1 MMSQTTP
8 VTIKEL
14 VTVLD
19 KKLDEKFKSICLQMD
34 SLKDSVNFLSDKFD
48 SILKRID
55 VIEAKCDNA
64 LRENKCLKDE
74 VLRLSAI
81 VNQQSEDI
89 NDMEQYSR
97 KDCVEIS
104 GLPEEPGENT
114 NALTIKVASLMGS
127 NLEEKDISISHRI
140 PSNAQQN
147 QSYSSRLRPREGSA
161 LNKINLANQFPKEIV
176 KFARR
181 GTKDQF
187 YHSRKHLKNKST
199 KYNGIFVPESL
210 TPKDKLLFKDCL
222 KFKKENNYKFI
233 WTQNGR
239 IYFRK
244 DKDCPARTILNQ
256 QDLKSKT

>member
-1 MMSQTTP
+1 M
-8 VTIKEL
+8 
-14 VTVLD
+14 
-19 KKLDEKFKSICLQMD
+19 
-34 SLKDSVNFLSDKFD
+34 
-48 SILKRID
+48 
-55 VIEAKCDNA
+55 
-64 LRENKCLKDE
+64 
-74 VLRLSAI
+74 LRLSAI

-89 NDMEQYSR
+89 NNMEQYSR
-97 KDCVEIS
+97 RDCVEIS

-114 NALTIKVASLMGS
+114 NALTIKVASLMGL
-127 NLEEKDISISHRI
+127 NLEEKDISISHRL

-161 LNKINLANQFPKEIV
+161 LNKVNPADQYPKVIV

-187 YHSRKHLKNKST
+187 YHGRKHLKNKSI
-199 KYNGIFVPESL
+199 KDIGLSRFSDNGIFVSESL
-210 TPKDKLLFKDCL
+210 TLKNKLLFKDCL

-233 WTQNGR
+233 WTQNDR
-239 IYFRK
+239 IYLRK